1 MYGDNFVIAHSSLLL
16 SAIENLQICCWTP
29 QICLSRLSN
38 ALFELLLYRSD
49 GLGLLHILANSDNFS
64 PTKENWK
71 FTKRLSGLQMGRLD
85 CFMFLYVLHDNTSLG
100 FGNLGGSF
108 WNFAQRVVDVCK
120 LSTMCWSL
128 SGACLWLLARNVL
141 RISANRVFF
150 EVVLLLKRVVRSHFI
165 LMMWL
170 NPHSEK

>member
-1 MYGDNFVIAHSSLLL
+1 MYGDNFVIAHCSLLL

-29 QICLSRLSN
+29 KICLSRLSN
-38 ALFELLLYRSD
+38 ALFELLLYHSD
-49 GLGLLHILANSDNFS
+49 GLGLWHILANSDNFS

-85 CFMFLYVLHDNTSLG
+85 CLMFLYVLHNNTSLG
-100 FGNLGGSF
+100 FGNLGCSF

-120 LSTMCWSL
+120 LPTMC
-128 SGACLWLLARNVL
+128 C
-141 RISANRVFF
+141 VFWHVMF
-150 EVVLLLKRVVRSHFI
+150 SEVVMLLKRVVRSHFI
-165 LMMWL
+165 FMMWL